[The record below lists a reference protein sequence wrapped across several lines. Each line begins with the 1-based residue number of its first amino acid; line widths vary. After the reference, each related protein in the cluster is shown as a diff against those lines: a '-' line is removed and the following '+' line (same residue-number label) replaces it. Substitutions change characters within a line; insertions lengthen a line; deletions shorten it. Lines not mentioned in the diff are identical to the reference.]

1 MPGAFLH
8 FPITPEFCIILRQR
22 GSGTFQR
29 FSRHIGLRHRAGPDC
44 LLLLNPGTD
53 VPPDT
58 CRQFCRQNRNQ
69 RIQRNVGDRIKII
82 RQAINGIGNGLNTTA
97 QRAVSALSYLNN
109 QTFKSR
115 SQAEK
120 IAVQVIY
127 PDFGLLMRGL
137 RTGQGGG
144 QRLHLLA
151 VLHQDGCCAEVF
163 HPEQL
168 YGLFC

>member
-8 FPITPEFCIILRQR
+8 FPITPEFCVILHQR

-29 FSRHIGLRHRAGPDC
+29 FSRHIGLRQRAGSDG
-44 LLLLNPGTD
+44 LLLIPPGTNIS
-53 VPPDT
+53 PDT
-58 CRQFCRQNRNQ
+58 CRQFSCQHRNQ
-69 RIQRNVGDRIKII
+69 RIQRNIGDRIEII
-82 RQAINGIGNGLNTTA
+82 RQFIQSIGNSLYATA
-97 QRAVSALSYLNN
+97 QRTVSALSHLNN

-137 RTGQGGG
+137 RTGQGGS

-151 VLHQDGCCAEVF
+151 VLHQDGCRAEIF

-168 YGLFC
+168 YGLPG